1 MILVRRIKE
10 SFCRKVFHFINF
22 IIMIFLVLICIIPM
36 LNAIALSVSDK
47 YYVAAGMVSLYPRG
61 FNLTSYIYLFQ
72 REPFWH
78 AFMVS
83 IIRVITGTS
92 LNLVMILLTS
102 YPLSKEHTKLRFRT
116 AYVWF
121 IFITMLIGGGLIP
134 NYLLIT
140 RLGLRNTLF
149 ALILPG
155 ALPVFNVV
163 LMINFF
169 RQIPNE
175 LEEASLIDGAG
186 YLATLVR
193 IYIPCSKAAIATISL
208 FCMVNHWNSWFDGLI
223 YVSSSEWRPLQTYLR
238 MVVLQFDM
246 SRVSINDLEIL
257 QLLSDRALRSAQIII
272 AMIPILAVYPFLQ
285 KYFIKGIVLGS
296 VKG

>member
-1 MILVRRIKE
+1 LARHIRE
-10 SFCRKVFHFINF
+10 SLSRKLFHVINF
-22 IIMIFLVLICIIPM
+22 IIMVFLTLICIVPM
-36 LNAIALSVSDK
+36 INAIAVSFSEK
-47 YYVAAGMVSLYPRG
+47 YYVAAGLVSFWPKG
-61 FNLTSYIYLFQ
+61 FNLTSYAYLFN
-72 REPFWH
+72 RAPFWQ

-83 IIRVITGTS
+83 IIRVITGTA
-92 LNLVMILLTS
+92 LNLIAILITA

-116 AYVWF
+116 VYVWF
-121 IFITMLIGGGLIP
+121 LFITLLINGGIIP

-155 ALPVFNVV
+155 ALPIFNVV

-169 RQIPNE
+169 RQIPHE

-186 YLATLVR
+186 YLATLVK
-193 IYIPCSKAAIATISL
+193 IYVPCSMAAIATISL
-208 FCMVNHWNSWFDGLI
+208 FCMVGHWNAWFDGLI
-223 YVSSSEWRPLQTYLR
+223 YVNSAKWRPLQTYLR
-238 MVVLQFDM
+238 MVVIQLDM
-246 SRVSINDLEIL
+246 SKVTINDLEIL
-257 QLLSDRALRSAQIII
+257 QLLSDRGLRSAQIII

-285 KYFIKGIVLGS
+285 KYFVKGVVLGS